1 MASAPVVIGV
11 DPGTQHT
18 GYGVIA
24 EEAGQL
30 VALAWGVISPRPSL
44 ALSDKLYVIY
54 TALQACLATH
64 RPNILAV
71 EQLFFAKNVRS
82 AATLAHARGVALVV
96 AAAVGLE
103 VVEYSPLEIKQAVVG
118 YGRAAK
124 SQVQTMV
131 QVLLNLRG
139 QPLEE
144 DAADAL
150 AVALCH
156 EHGRR
161 LRSAL
166 QHSQASR
173 THDCPVDRYS
183 GNQSSRADRP

>member
-24 EEAGQL
+24 EKEGRL
-30 VALAWGVISPRPSL
+30 VALAWGVISPRT
-44 ALSDKLYVIY
+44 ALVLPDKLHTIY
-54 TALQACLATH
+54 TALQACLVTH
-64 RPNILAV
+64 RPSVLAV
-71 EQLFFAKNVRS
+71 EKLFFAKNVRS
-82 AATLAHARGVALVV
+82 AVTLAHARGVALVV
-96 AAAVGLE
+96 AAAMGLE

-124 SQVQTMV
+124 HQVQAMV

-139 QPLEE
+139 QQLDE

-156 EHGRR
+156 EQGRR

-166 QHSQASR
+166 QNSQPSH
-173 THDCPVDRYS
+173 T
-183 GNQSSRADRP
+183 RA

>member
-24 EEAGQL
+24 EQEGQL
-30 VALAWGVISPRPSL
+30 VALAWGVISPRSSL
-44 ALSDKLYVIY
+44 ALPDKLHVIY
-54 TALQACLATH
+54 TALQTCLATH
-64 RPNILAV
+64 RPTIFAV
-71 EQLFFAKNVRS
+71 EKLFFAKNVRS

-124 SQVQTMV
+124 PQVQTMV
-131 QVLLNLRG
+131 QVLLSLRD
-139 QPLEE
+139 QQLEE

-166 QHSQASR
+166 RNSQ
-173 THDCPVDRYS
+173 T
-183 GNQSSRADRP
+183 SRARR